1 MLFEVRRCALPH
13 QSKTLI
19 RGAAGDYIPNFPI
32 TGELRA
38 PIRPLCFVPKRPPGV
53 WKMTIE
59 RMRDIHAF
67 VHVAETKSFTAAA
80 ERIGLSRSA
89 VGKSVLRLEDRLG
102 VRLLQRTTRSVS
114 LTGEGAVFLDRCIRI
129 LADLDEAEMSMLS
142 HSQAPRGRLRLELP
156 VSFGRLHVLPI
167 VNQFISKWPE
177 ISVNV
182 SFNDRFVDLI
192 DEGIDLAIRLGGS
205 DDSRLMTRLL
215 APHRLVTCASPAY
228 LKSYG
233 IPTNIDELAQH
244 SCLAFVHGGRAG
256 DWRFNVDGHIRTVA
270 VNGRF
275 TSTNAEALRDATLA
289 GHGIARLATFLIS
302 DDLRAAR
309 LVPVLSEYSTD
320 GPAVRAVYP
329 SSRHLSPK
337 VRSFIDELLTA
348 WRPDPPWDRP

>member
-1 MLFEVRRCALPH
+1 
-13 QSKTLI
+13 
-19 RGAAGDYIPNFPI
+19 
-32 TGELRA
+32 
-38 PIRPLCFVPKRPPGV
+38 
-53 WKMTIE
+53 MTID

-67 VHVAETKSFTAAA
+67 VHVAEAKSFTAAA

-142 HSQAPRGRLRLELP
+142 HSQTPRGRLRLELP

-167 VNQFISKWPE
+167 VNQFMSKWSE

-215 APHRLVTCASPAY
+215 APHRMVTCASPEY
-228 LKSYG
+228 LKRHG
-233 IPTNIDELAQH
+233 VPKNVEELAQH
-244 SCLAFVHGGRAG
+244 SCLHFIHGGRPV
-256 DWRFNVDGHIRTVA
+256 DWRFTIDGHVRTVT

-275 TSTNAEALRDATLA
+275 SATNAEAVRDATLA
-289 GHGIARLATFLIS
+289 GYGIARLATFLIS
-302 DDLRAAR
+302 DDLRSAR
-309 LVPVLSEYSTD
+309 LQPVLDGYSAD

-329 SSRHLSPK
+329 SGRHLSPK

-348 WRPDPPWDRP
+348 WRPEPAWDRH